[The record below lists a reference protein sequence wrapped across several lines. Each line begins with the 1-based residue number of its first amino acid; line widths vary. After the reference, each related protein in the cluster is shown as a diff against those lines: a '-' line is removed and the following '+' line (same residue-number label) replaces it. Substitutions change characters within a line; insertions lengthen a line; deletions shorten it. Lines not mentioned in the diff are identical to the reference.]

1 MSRQTPAEGYASHS
15 SEIWAQDFPVSEFS
29 MMSWLPTV
37 DRARAQARR
46 SWRGV
51 ETSVQV
57 DDVGVNDKV
66 GNGGGEVGE
75 GGPESERR

>member
-1 MSRQTPAEGYASHS
+1 MVG
-15 SEIWAQDFPVSEFS
+15 V
-29 MMSWLPTV
+29 
-37 DRARAQARR
+37 
-46 SWRGV
+46 GV

-75 GGPESERR
+75 GDLDPGGGELIVVTEEHSRNGPVMVRAVNHLAESGEELGGVL